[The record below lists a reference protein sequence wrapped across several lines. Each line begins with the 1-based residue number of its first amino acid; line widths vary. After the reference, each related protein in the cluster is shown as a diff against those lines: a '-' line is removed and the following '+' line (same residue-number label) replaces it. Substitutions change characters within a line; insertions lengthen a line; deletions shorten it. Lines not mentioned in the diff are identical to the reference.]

1 MNVSKRWRYLVLTVL
16 SGIGM
21 YLFLSLPVDF
31 RYLGIALELVLVV
44 FCFWFGLEIMFDR
57 KPHTKLMTAIL
68 PVLLT
73 LGYGLFVVLL
83 PSSQINLLIYIA
95 VFGIMIYLM
104 FLVENVFLVA
114 IGYKTVPL
122 YRAAYT
128 VSLILVLLT
137 AFFLFNSMLS
147 FSYLLGKFTSDIIVD
162 TIIVFISVLGDSD

>member
-1 MNVSKRWRYLVLTVL
+1 MNISKHWRYLISTIILGVGL
-16 SGIGM
+16 
-21 YLFLSLPVDF
+21 YLFLSLPVDS
-31 RYLGIALELVLVV
+31 RYLGIVLELVLVI
-44 FCFWFGLEIMFDR
+44 FCFWFGLGIIFER
-57 KPHTKLMTAIL
+57 GVYNKLMTAIL

-83 PSSQINLLIYIA
+83 PSSQISFLIYA
-95 VFGIMIYLM
+95 AAFGVMIYLI

-137 AFFLFNSMLS
+137 AFFLFDSMLS
-147 FSYLLGKFTSDIIVD
+147 FIV
-162 TIIVFISVLGDSD
+162 IPWAL